1 MKQHLNT
8 LYVTTQGT
16 YLSKEG
22 ETVLVKVEQETKL
35 RIPIH
40 TIGGIVCFGQVSC
53 SPYLMG
59 FCAEKNV
66 SISFLTEYGRFLAKV
81 EGPVSGNVLLR
92 RQQYRR
98 ADDLVFSALVAK
110 DILIGKLANCRTAL
124 QRASRDHGEKIALN
138 EIETASARLAQYL
151 RKLEIDMPLDEIRG
165 IEGEAARSYFSAFDH
180 LILSQKETFF
190 FRERSRRPPLDRVNC
205 LLSFL
210 YTIVMHDVRSALECV
225 GLDPQVGY
233 LHRDRPGR
241 AGLALDLLEEFR
253 VFMADRLTLSMI
265 NLRQLKENDFRISEG
280 GAVLMEDDARKK
292 VLVAYQERKQEE
304 IMHPFI
310 GEKVTVGMLFHLQA
324 LLFARFLRGD
334 LNEYP
339 PFIWR

>member
-1 MKQHLNT
+1 VKQHLNT